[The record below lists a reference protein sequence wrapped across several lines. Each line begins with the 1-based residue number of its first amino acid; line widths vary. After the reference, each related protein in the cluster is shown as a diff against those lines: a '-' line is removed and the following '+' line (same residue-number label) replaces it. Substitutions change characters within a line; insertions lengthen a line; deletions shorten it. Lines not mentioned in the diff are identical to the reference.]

1 MQTGHLGNCPYVS
14 AQRLCTDTRQ
24 QQEENYAL
32 EEYGQGSRCFEMDPN
47 TNFKGQDGKNWK
59 WKISTTTKI
68 YNAIRTS
75 TKLSNN
81 TAACYKYKCDNGNIQ
96 IVVYD
101 QSFECEQDGMRI
113 DVNVTKDGTIHTG
126 EISPLCP
133 LLYCP
138 K

>member
-1 MQTGHLGNCPYVS
+1 
-14 AQRLCTDTRQ
+14 
-24 QQEENYAL
+24 
-32 EEYGQGSRCFEMDPN
+32 MDPN